1 VCSTTRNPNP
11 KPSPIVPSEYFYISR
26 EIESWSNF
34 PTTFSNSVFRA
45 ILGIGIAKESEMSN
59 WLLSNS
65 PRFGV
70 VIDTSMECHIFLL
83 FCLCFKAILRDVSV
97 LNNALVWLESQVSI
111 LYGVNGKFFVL
122 NFVKK
127 CILVGASVLLLFP
140 LGNEVGDSV
149 DSKEEK
155 NNTTYCIQERKI
167 LMPQVVVAVAALHER
182 ALLERKIKGF
192 WFSHP
197 SNNYQ
202 LYVFAVIFCIIL
214 PHEYLFGEFET
225 CGYHEINMNYGDLIL

>member
-1 VCSTTRNPNP
+1 
-11 KPSPIVPSEYFYISR
+11 
-26 EIESWSNF
+26 
-34 PTTFSNSVFRA
+34 
-45 ILGIGIAKESEMSN
+45 
-59 WLLSNS
+59 
-65 PRFGV
+65 
-70 VIDTSMECHIFLL
+70 
-83 FCLCFKAILRDVSV
+83 LCFKAILRDVSV

-155 NNTTYCIQERKI
+155 NNTTDCIQERKI